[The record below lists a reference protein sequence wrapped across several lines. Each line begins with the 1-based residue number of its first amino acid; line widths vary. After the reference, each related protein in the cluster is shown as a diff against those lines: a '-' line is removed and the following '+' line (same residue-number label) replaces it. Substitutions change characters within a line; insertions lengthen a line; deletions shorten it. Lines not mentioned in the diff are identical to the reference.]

1 MKFKSIIQNI
11 GANLLTTIL
20 GLVGSIILA
29 RWLGPSQR
37 GIFAAIILIPSI
49 LQYFVNFGLSS
60 ATVYFSA
67 QPYISK
73 HKIWNSLFIIGFVQ
87 SILGVFIGWIAI
99 DFYLQ
104 QHTTNSVVLGHLY
117 LATIPLG
124 LYGMY
129 ANYMLQGAS
138 YFKTTNILKC
148 IVPTGYCMGIIILKG
163 YNLLSLTN
171 LVYLQLVIQTCHL
184 IMALFFLYRSILHHF
199 SFIYDFQLTKKMLNY
214 GAKVWFGDVS
224 QLANSRI
231 DQFLIGAFLNSHDL
245 GIYTVAVSTAGFT
258 GVVANAVRTII
269 VPSVAGKETLTEQ
282 IKSTLQLFKSYWIFS
297 IFFHAIFL
305 ISVPILVPFVFGND
319 YSEAI
324 TLCQIL
330 IIGSLFINAKTVLS
344 GGIQAMGFPETISL
358 IEFIG
363 MIISLILS
371 YLLIKTNG
379 LIGVA
384 IAISFAYFSQ
394 FLGLV
399 YFSSK
404 KGIAY
409 KTLIFSSKK
418 EINYYLRWLKN
429 TILRRQ

>member
-1 MKFKSIIQNI
+1 MKFKNIIQNI

-37 GIFAAIILIPSI
+37 GVFAAIILIPSI

-60 ATVYFSA
+60 ATIYFSA
-67 QPYISK
+67 QPYINK
-73 HKIWNSLFIIGFVQ
+73 HKIWTNLFIIGFVQ

-104 QHTTNSVVLGHLY
+104 QHATNAVVLGHLY

-148 IVPTGYCMGIIILKG
+148 IVPTGYCIGIIMLKG

-184 IMALFFLYRSILHHF
+184 VMALFFLYRSILHHF

-269 VPSVAGKETLTEQ
+269 VPSVAGKKNANRANQKHTPTL
-282 IKSTLQLFKSYWIFS
+282 
-297 IFFHAIFL
+297 
-305 ISVPILVPFVFGND
+305 
-319 YSEAI
+319 
-324 TLCQIL
+324 
-330 IIGSLFINAKTVLS
+330 
-344 GGIQAMGFPETISL
+344 
-358 IEFIG
+358 
-363 MIISLILS
+363 
-371 YLLIKTNG
+371 
-379 LIGVA
+379 
-384 IAISFAYFSQ
+384 
-394 FLGLV
+394 
-399 YFSSK
+399 
-404 KGIAY
+404 
-409 KTLIFSSKK
+409 
-418 EINYYLRWLKN
+418 
-429 TILRRQ
+429 